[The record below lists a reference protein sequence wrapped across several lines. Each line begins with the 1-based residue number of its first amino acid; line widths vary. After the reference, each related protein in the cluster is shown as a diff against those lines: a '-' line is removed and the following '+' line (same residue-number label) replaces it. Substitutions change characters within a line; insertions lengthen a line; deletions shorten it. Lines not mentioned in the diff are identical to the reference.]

1 MGYTGGK
8 PIIKDYVHV
17 FRPPKAIPAVPRYEI
32 EPGRQAQ
39 MDWGICQ
46 YLGTDGESHKVPA
59 FVMTLG
65 YSRARYVEFTKR
77 CDPKSLERCIL
88 NAFEYFGGV
97 PDVVLTDNMKTVV
110 LKHEAGKGGP
120 AARSYSVFVGQTM
133 NDSRQTTKSKKAA
146 TRR

>member
-46 YLGTDGESHKVPA
+46 YLGTDGEFHKVP
-59 FVMTLG
+59 
-65 YSRARYVEFTKR
+65 R